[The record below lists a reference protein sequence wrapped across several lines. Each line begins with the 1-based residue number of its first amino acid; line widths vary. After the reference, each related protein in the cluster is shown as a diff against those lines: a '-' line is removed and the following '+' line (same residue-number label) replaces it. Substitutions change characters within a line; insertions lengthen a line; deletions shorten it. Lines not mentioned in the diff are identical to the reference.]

1 MDQQRDL
8 EGIGALVTGASSG
21 IGQAAR
27 GGVSIVS
34 IASMA
39 GQGGLACGA
48 AYGTTKA
55 TLVSMPRSWAAEFSS
70 SGIRVNAMERQCPP
84 W

>member
-8 EGIGALVTGASSG
+8 QDIRAPVTGASSG

-27 GGVSIVS
+27 GGGSIV
-34 IASMA
+34 SMA
-39 GQGGLACGA
+39 GQIGPAGGA
-48 AYGTTKA
+48 ARGATKA
-55 TLVSMPRSWAAEFSS
+55 TLMSMARSRAAEFSP
-70 SGIRVNAMERQCPP
+70 SGARVHALERQRPP